1 MLNAAAIIAEA
12 EARVGIADSE
22 THLHAGLEALVAA
35 LNANPPQADPRAYLT
50 HRTAQRIE
58 GQKWLRDHPEIA
70 DEVIEAPLFL
80 TGLPRSGTTFFQYLF
95 DRDARFRLI
104 RTWEGSEPHPPP
116 GFDPASARARKSQEA
131 DHWRASGREAL
142 HLRDPDGPE
151 ECHAIME
158 QAHCAAGFHNLFDVP
173 DYFDWLLDSA
183 DFEAACHVHKRQL
196 QLLQWQ
202 LPRPR
207 WAVKYPNHV
216 LAMDAIL
223 AVYPDAR
230 FVMTH
235 RDPVQTLASI
245 AKMSL
250 ALRTARYSVVDP
262 HNVGRQMLHFVTRHI
277 ERIMAFAR
285 GPHADRVAHVDY
297 YRLLADPAA
306 AMRDVHAG
314 LGIDSPDAVRQSV
327 LDWQAQNPKGA
338 RGTNAYT
345 LGQFGLDEDEA
356 LAGFADYIQHFNIPR
371 EADGP

>member
-12 EARVGIADSE
+12 EARVGFADSE

-35 LNANPPQADPRAYLT
+35 LNANPPHADPHAYLT

-70 DEVIEAPLFL
+70 DEVIEAPVFL

-116 GFDPASARARKSQEA
+116 GFDPASARARKTQESER
-131 DHWRASGREAL
+131 WKASGREAL

-173 DYFDWLLDSA
+173 GYFDWLLDAA
-183 DFEAACHVHKRQL
+183 DLEAAYHVHKRQL

-202 LPRPR
+202 MPRPR

-250 ALRTARYSVVDP
+250 ALRTARYAVVDP
-262 HNVGRQMLHFVTRHI
+262 HSVGRQMLHFVTRHI

-285 GPHADRVAHVDY
+285 GPHADRIVHVDY
-297 YRLLADPAA
+297 YRLLAD
-306 AMRDVHAG
+306 VHTG
-314 LGIDSPDAVRQSV
+314 LGIDSPYAVRQSV
-327 LDWQAQNPKGA
+327 LEWQAQNPKGA

-345 LGQFGLDEDEA
+345 LAQFGLDEDEA